1 MQTLESCV
9 RVSIAAASV
18 VMIALLAAACSY
30 PPTTRTGAVHDI
42 RVVEG
47 PEPADLVVDPSDEV
61 RWVNGRTL
69 PIRVDLVGIKS
80 DGLSCERGFSNIFGM
95 LAESATIK
103 PNESASACFTKSGV
117 VKYNLRMESALPGGK
132 VISSGIVRIGTR
144 TQ

>member
-1 MQTLESCV
+1 MQTL
-9 RVSIAAASV
+9 RMYVSGFMAVASV
-18 VMIALLAAACSY
+18 VTIALLAAACSY
-30 PPTTRTGAVHDI
+30 PHTTRTGAVHDI
-42 RVVEG
+42 RVAEG

-69 PIRVDLVGIKS
+69 PIRVDLVGIES
-80 DGLSCERGFSNIFGM
+80 DGLSCERGFSNLFGM

-117 VKYNLRMESALPGGK
+117 VKYNLRMQSALPGGK

-144 TQ
+144 PQ